1 MKKYFFTFAVAVLA
15 LASCSSDETIAS
27 QATSESNEISFR
39 PLNNGMTRATSLDIT
54 SLRSSG
60 FYVTATFT
68 SGHTAYF
75 ADQLY
80 KEETSNVWKPYTG
93 GAYTHIYWPTG
104 SDVLDFH
111 AYAPQAT
118 ISPSESQLMINN
130 SNVTTLNGCPEYT
143 VTPHVSASSQ
153 IDFIYASLTGKDQDD
168 GSMPLTF
175 GHMESQVGIKLSNT
189 DGALKFTVS
198 EVSICNV
205 VESGVF
211 KYRTTPSSGMAWGDF
226 GGPDEYAQT
235 GLSITKDGVQSATD
249 AGTTW
254 ILIPHALAKPTT
266 DGQYEGTVD
275 LSTYAGAYIKV
286 KYKCQNKQ
294 DNSYYAGGTD
304 SWVEGIWPISTNASP
319 ATWAPGTHY
328 TYTIDLKGGGYYEK
342 NQAEPSGATLDRI
355 LNLNEI
361 TFATVTVSDWT
372 PSNSIVGM

>member
-1 MKKYFFTFAVAVLA
+1 MKKFFFFAAIA
-15 LASCSSDETIAS
+15 AIGLASCSSDETIAS
-27 QATSESNEISFR
+27 QATNASNEISFR

-93 GAYTHIYWPTG
+93 SAYTHIYWPTG

-111 AYAPQAT
+111 AYAPADDDT
-118 ISPSESQLMINN
+118 QLNVSN
-130 SNVTTLNGCPEYT
+130 SNVTSLNGCPEYT
-143 VTPHVSASSQ
+143 VVPAVSASSQ
-153 IDFIYASLTGKDQDD
+153 IAFIYATLTGKDQND
-168 GSMPLTF
+168 GSLPLTF

-189 DGALKFTVS
+189 DGALIFTVS

-226 GGPDEYAQT
+226 GGLDEYAQK

-254 ILIPHALAKPTT
+254 ILIPHTLAKPTT
-266 DGQYEGTVD
+266 DSQYASSSDGAAYE
-275 LSTYAGAYIKV
+275 GAYIKV
-286 KYKCQNKQ
+286 KYKCQNKT
-294 DNSYYAGGTD
+294 DNSYYAGGAET
-304 SWVEGIWPISTNASP
+304 WVEGIWPISTNAS
-319 ATWAPGTHY
+319 ATTWASGTHY
-328 TYTIDLKGGGYYEK
+328 TYTIDLKGGGYYETNK
-342 NQAEPSGATLDRI
+342 ADTDAGLDRI

-372 PSNSIVGM
+372 PSNSTVGM

>member
-1 MKKYFFTFAVAVLA
+1 MAAIGFVA
-15 LASCSSDETIAS
+15 CTSDETVTS
-27 QATSESNEISFR
+27 HATSEANEISFR
-39 PLNNGMTRATSLDIT
+39 ALNNGVTRATSLNLA
-54 SLRSSG
+54 SLQANG
-60 FYVTATFT
+60 FYVTATYT

-80 KEETSNVWKPYTG
+80 KQESSNVWKPYTG
-93 GAYTHIYWPTG
+93 EAYTHIYWPTG

-111 AYAPQAT
+111 AYAPADDDA
-118 ISPSESQLMINN
+118 QLNVSN
-130 SNVTTLNGCPEYT
+130 SNVTTSNGCPEYT

-153 IDFIYASLTGKDQDD
+153 IDFIYASLTSKDQAD
-168 GSMPLTF
+168 GTLPLNF
-175 GHMESQVGIKLSNT
+175 NHMESQVGIKLSNS

-205 VESGVF
+205 VRSGIY
-211 KYRTTPSSGMAWGDF
+211 KNRNASPSTATTMAWEDF
-226 GGPDEYAQT
+226 GEPRAYAQT

-254 ILIPHALAKPTT
+254 ILIPHALAKPAEGH
-266 DGQYEGTVD
+266 DGEYAGSAA

-294 DNSYYAGGTD
+294 DNSYYAGGD
-304 SWVEGIWPISTNASP
+304 GDNWVEGIWPISTNASA
-319 ATWAPGTHY
+319 ATWDPGTHY
-328 TYTIDLKGGGYYEK
+328 TYTIDLKGGGYYEQ
-342 NQAEPSGATLDRI
+342 NQADTDANLDRI

-372 PSNSIVGM
+372 PSTSTVTMP

>member
-1 MKKYFFTFAVAVLA
+1 MAALGFVA
-15 LASCSSDETIAS
+15 CTSDETVAS
-27 QATSESNEISFR
+27 QATSEANEISFR
-39 PLNNGMTRATSLDIT
+39 ALNNGVTRATSLDIT
-54 SLRSSG
+54 SLQSSG

-111 AYAPQAT
+111 AYAPADDD
-118 ISPSESQLMINN
+118 SQLNVSN
-130 SNVTTLNGCPEYT
+130 SNVTTLNGCPEYA
-143 VTPHVSASSQ
+143 VEPAASASSQ
-153 IDFIYASLTGKDQDD
+153 IDFIYATLTDKDQAD
-168 GSMPLTF
+168 GSLPLTF

-205 VESGVF
+205 VKSGIY
-211 KYRTTPSSGMAWGDF
+211 KNRNASPSTATTMAWEDF
-226 GGPDEYAQT
+226 GAPRAYAQT
-235 GLSITKDGVQSATD
+235 VNMTHDGVTSAAD

-254 ILIPHALAKPTT
+254 ILIPHALAKPAVGH
-266 DGQYEGTVD
+266 DGEYAGSVA

-286 KYKCQNKQ
+286 KYKCQNKT
-294 DNSYYAGGTD
+294 DNSYYAGGD
-304 SWVEGIWPISTNASP
+304 GDNWVEGIWPISTNASA

-328 TYTIDLKGGGYYEK
+328 TYTIDLKGGGYYEQ
-342 NQAEPSGATLDRI
+342 NDNSGTATLKRI
-355 LNLNEI
+355 LNLTEI
-361 TFATVTVSDWT
+361 TFATVTVSNWT
-372 PSNSIVGM
+372 PSNSTVTMP